1 MPDGKLMP
9 YSRDHWNH
17 FKVGDIG
24 INQFLGI
31 NSVVSHSQDQH
42 WVVDPAGMPVSQRRG
57 RPVLRKLTSI
67 VLTRDEFIH

>member
-9 YSRDHWNH
+9 YPRGHWNN
-17 FKVGDIG
+17 FKLGDIG

-42 WVVDPAGMPVSQRRG
+42 WVVDPEGIAGKPTKGEGQACVN
-57 RPVLRKLTSI
+57 
-67 VLTRDEFIH
+67 

>member
-42 WVVDPAGMPVSQRRG
+42 WVVDPAGIAG
-57 RPVLRKLTSI
+57 RPTKGKTS
-67 VLTRDEFIH
+67 LA